1 MSSKPIAADN
11 SATPTCPAPARKNWL
26 SSLSNVLV
34 ITAII
39 GTALTL
45 IGFGAALSLET
56 FGLSPTDVYS
66 SPFDFLVLSSEVLVV
81 LFDAFSKAFRNPE
94 INYFW
99 YFIVAVVCIF
109 VVLVLHVLTHAEVR
123 ARLAGGGKESV
134 SPHRPSAQRLSILM
148 WSKPWIKLPLITL
161 GAWIVSA
168 SILRFFSLL
177 PLAIILLLISPSL
190 MGYMAGKGTIN
201 KYVIN
206 PSKCTSLYSQKERMS
221 PPQIN
226 QASST
231 EQPPRAICLR
241 ILKEGKELGRGRK
254 IARNQDTVF
263 LFKPVTGEVVSIPT
277 KDAIVEQIDKL

>member
-1 MSSKPIAADN
+1 MNSKSTVPDN

-45 IGFGAALSLET
+45 LGFGAALSLET

-66 SPFDFLVLSSEVLVV
+66 SPFDFLVLSSEVLLV
-81 LFDAFSKAFRNPE
+81 LFDAFNKAFKNPE
-94 INYFW
+94 IHYFW
-99 YFIVAVVCIF
+99 YFIVAVGCIF
-109 VVLVLHVLTHAEVR
+109 VVFALHVLTHAEVR
-123 ARLAGGGKESV
+123 TWLADMAKEWV
-134 SPHRPSAQRLSILM
+134 YPHRPSAQQLSIFK

-168 SILRFFSLL
+168 SILRFFFLL

-190 MGYMAGKGTIN
+190 MGYMAGQGYIN

-206 PSKCTSLYSQKERMS
+206 PSQCEPLFPQKERMT
-221 PPQIN
+221 PPRVN

-231 EQPPRAICLR
+231 QPTPKAICLR

>member
-1 MSSKPIAADN
+1 MNSKSTVIDN
-11 SATPTCPAPARKNWL
+11 SATPTCPTPARKNWL

-45 IGFGAALSLET
+45 LGFGAALSLET

-66 SPFDFLVLSSEVLVV
+66 SPFDFLVLSSDVLLV
-81 LFDAFSKAFRNPE
+81 LFDAFNKAFRNPE
-94 INYFW
+94 IPYFW
-99 YFIVAVVCIF
+99 YFIVAIVCGF
-109 VVLVLHVLTHAEVR
+109 VGLTLYVLTHAEVR
-123 ARLAGGGKESV
+123 TRLAGGGKESV
-134 SPHRPSAQRLSILM
+134 SPHRLSAQRLSIFKS
-148 WSKPWIKLPLITL
+148 SKPWIKLPLITL

-168 SILRFFSLL
+168 SILRFFFLL
-177 PLAIILLLISPSL
+177 PLAIILLIIFPSL
-190 MGYMAGKGTIN
+190 MGYRAGQGFIN

-206 PSKCTSLYSQKERMS
+206 PSQCTSLYSQKERMS
-221 PPQIN
+221 PPRVN

-231 EQPPRAICLR
+231 QPPPKAICLR

-254 IARNQDTVF
+254 IARNQDTIF
-263 LFKPVTGEVVSIPT
+263 LFKPVTGEVVSIPI

>member
-1 MSSKPIAADN
+1 MNSEPIAVDN
-11 SATPTCPAPARKNWL
+11 SATPTCPVPARKNWL

-45 IGFGAALSLET
+45 LGFGAALSLET

-66 SPFDFLVLSSEVLVV
+66 SPFDFLVLSSEVLLV
-81 LFDAFSKAFRNPE
+81 LFDAFNKAFRNPE
-94 INYFW
+94 IHYVW
-99 YFIVAVVCIF
+99 YFIVAVGCFF
-109 VVLVLHVLTHAEVR
+109 VVLALHVLTHAEVR
-123 ARLAGGGKESV
+123 TRLAGRGKELA
-134 SPHRPSAQRLSILM
+134 PHRPSVQRLSIFRS
-148 WSKPWIKLPLITL
+148 SKPWIKLPLITL

-168 SILRFFSLL
+168 SILRFFFLL
-177 PLAIILLLISPSL
+177 PLAITFLLIFPSL
-190 MGYMAGKGTIN
+190 MGYLAGQGSIN

-206 PSKCTSLYSQKERMS
+206 PAQCEPLFPQKERMT
-221 PPQIN
+221 PPRVN

-231 EQPPRAICLR
+231 QTPKAICLR

-254 IARNQDTVF
+254 IARNRDTVF
-263 LFKPVTGEVVSIPT
+263 LFKPDTGEVVSIPI

>member
-1 MSSKPIAADN
+1 MAADN
-11 SATPTCPAPARKNWL
+11 SATSTCPTPPRKNWL

-45 IGFGAALSLET
+45 LGFGAALSLET

-66 SPFDFLVLSSEVLVV
+66 SPFDFLVLSSDVLLV
-81 LFDAFSKAFRNPE
+81 LFDAFNKAFRNPE
-94 INYFW
+94 IPYFW
-99 YFIVAVVCIF
+99 YFIVPIVCGF
-109 VVLVLHVLTHAEVR
+109 VVLALYVLTHAEVR
-123 ARLAGGGKESV
+123 TRLAGEGKESV
-134 SPHRPSAQRLSILM
+134 SPHRPSAQRLSIFRS
-148 WSKPWIKLPLITL
+148 SKPWIKLPLITL

-168 SILRFFSLL
+168 SILRFFFLL
-177 PLAIILLLISPSL
+177 PLAIILLLIFPSL
-190 MGYMAGKGTIN
+190 MGYMAGKGSIN

-206 PSKCTSLYSQKERMS
+206 PSQCTSLYSQKERMT
-221 PPQIN
+221 PPQVN

-231 EQPPRAICLR
+231 STEQAPKAICLR

-254 IARNQDTVF
+254 IARNQDTIF
-263 LFKPVTGEVVSIPT
+263 LFKPDTGEVVSIPI